1 MAIIQGQKEEKK
13 PIIIFTKKSGPN
25 LGPWAQKSILR
36 FMRTLRPSLSA
47 LTQSSW
53 SLLLMA
59 LVTGPFLGR
68 IASSG
73 KCLYVIRKGMYWLR
87 PLPRGATHMYLS
99 QGL

>member
-1 MAIIQGQKEEKK
+1 
-13 PIIIFTKKSGPN
+13 
-25 LGPWAQKSILR
+25 
-36 FMRTLRPSLSA
+36 
-47 LTQSSW
+47 
-53 SLLLMA
+53 
-59 LVTGPFLGR
+59 R